1 MFSIK
6 WNNGFSNFRTTY
18 YGTFKRLGYCNAAY
32 YQSEEH
38 NEYENMKFKIYG
50 FVSYSTPI
58 CKVVYYHNLNTNKDG
73 YSVYVNRESFRCSSS
88 TIHQLV
94 RFLRI
99 AMGNLFTY
107 QDIKWYDEH
116 AAATPID
123 IASHIPITLWWVTES
138 TMRSSMAGFDN
149 AWYVTE
155 RG

>member
-1 MFSIK
+1 MFTIK
-6 WNNGFSNFRTTY
+6 WSNDNSKFRTTY
-18 YGTFKRLGYCNAAY
+18 YGAFKRLDYCNAAY
-32 YQSEEH
+32 YQSL
-38 NEYENMKFKIYG
+38 EYDDPKNTSYAVYG

-58 CKVVYYHNLNTNKDG
+58 CKVRYYHNLTTNKDG
-73 YSVYVNRESFRCSSS
+73 YHVYVNRESFRCSSS

-99 AMGNLFTY
+99 AMGDLFTY

-116 AAATPID
+116 TSGTGIPIN
-123 IASHIPITLWWVTES
+123 SCLPITLWWVDES
-138 TMRSSMAGFDN
+138 IMRNSMARFDD